1 MCPGPVTGETVF
13 LFLKTMRYLVITY
26 YHKANGQTD
35 EAMAVSKNLKTRDI
49 QCANVILDFKKLEV
63 VKATMGG
70 LNVPKNFDNLV
81 QYYIQHYENI
91 ITRLFNENGYQV
103 NLEKADENPNE
114 TQPTE
119 PNPS

>member
-1 MCPGPVTGETVF
+1 
-13 LFLKTMRYLVITY
+13 MRYLVITY
-26 YHKANGQTD
+26 YRKANGQTD
-35 EAMAVSKNLKTRDI
+35 EAMAVAKNLKTRDL

-81 QYYIQHYENI
+81 QYYIQHYEAI
-91 ITRLFNENGYQV
+91 ITRLFNENGYEV
-103 NLEKADENPNE
+103 NLERPNEETAE
-114 TQPTE
+114 TQPPE